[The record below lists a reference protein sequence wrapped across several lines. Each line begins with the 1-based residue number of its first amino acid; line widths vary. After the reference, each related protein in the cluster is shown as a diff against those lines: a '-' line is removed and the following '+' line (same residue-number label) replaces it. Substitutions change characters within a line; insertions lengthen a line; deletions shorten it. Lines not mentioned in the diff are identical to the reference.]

1 MNRTSLHCIRLQG
14 DTTGGFPF
22 GVLRSA
28 TTIAAIFVAAMVANV
43 CEASDRAFAPFS
55 TKEFRSITILENG
68 RRKPLDTYARNKLL
82 QFSGRQRLNRASAA
96 DWLARLFF
104 NPAAGDFDKVFIIN
118 DPSVARSLGVAASKK
133 RQYSYAELSQVAETV
148 QNYYDSAIKTDHK
161 NRSGFEREIVRIY
174 SNLIEYRTLASA
186 MSFAVPNSEFH
197 INVAGE
203 NLPAVLTDPDRFPSF
218 IDLLAER
225 SFFVDNMTRIQ
236 NIPSDSLSEADK
248 AIIQV
253 TRRMFMIDGSISN
266 TDPNIIP
273 FIKNGSETWM
283 SPWGLIAEER
293 AICANHP
300 SMVALKTM
308 REAYLAADQSK
319 FDSSVQAFISSART
333 ALGRPLSS
341 NASLELIYNDLNPFF
356 YSKVILG
363 LAAIFALIA
372 LFSTSRAV
380 YLTGASGAFAAWALC
395 SVGIVLRMLIMHH
408 PPVTN
413 LYETFIFVAWSTVL
427 IGAALEFMRLRP
439 VGLLTATLTGFIFMH
454 VSGRYAADGDTL
466 GMLAAVLNSG
476 FWLTTHIITIALGY
490 AGCLGAGFIGHIHL
504 VQRIIS
510 PANEQLLNKTS
521 RAVYGVLAFGMLF
534 TVIGTVTGG
543 MWADQAWGRFWG
555 WDPKENGALLIILW
569 CLMVFHFRLTR
580 AIADTGFASGAI
592 ISGVL
597 VMYTWIGVN
606 LLGTG
611 LHSYGFTAS
620 GASLLFGYAAF
631 EALFL
636 GTFAIVL
643 AARRKKGATAKPPAR

>member
-1 MNRTSLHCIRLQG
+1 M
-14 DTTGGFPF
+14 
-22 GVLRSA
+22 V
-28 TTIAAIFVAAMVANV
+28 VAVMLANV
-43 CEASDRAFAPFS
+43 CEASDRAFDTFS

-68 RRKPLDTYARNKLL
+68 RQKPLDTYARNKLL
-82 QFSGRQRLNRASAA
+82 QFSGRQRLNRSSAVN
-96 DWLARLFF
+96 WLAQLFF
-104 NPAAGDFDKVFIIN
+104 NPSAGDFDKVFIIN
-118 DPSVARSLGVAASKK
+118 DPDVVRSLGVAASKK
-133 RQYSYAELSQVAETV
+133 RRYSYAELSRAAQTV
-148 QNYYDSAIKTDHK
+148 QKYYDSAIKTDHK
-161 NRSGFEREIVRIY
+161 NSSGFEREIVRIY

-186 MSFAVPNSEFH
+186 MSFAVPNAEFH
-197 INVAGE
+197 IDVAGE
-203 NLPAVLTDPDRFPSF
+203 NLPAVLTDPDLFPSF
-218 IDLLAER
+218 IELLAER

-236 NIPSDSLSEADK
+236 NIPADSLSEADQ

-253 TRRMFMIDGSISN
+253 TRRMFMIDGTISN
-266 TDPNIIP
+266 TDPHIIP
-273 FIKNGSETWM
+273 LVKNGSEIWM
-283 SPWGLIAEER
+283 SPWGLIAEQR
-293 AICANHP
+293 ATCATHP

-308 REAYLAADQSK
+308 REAYLSADQSK
-319 FDSSVQAFISSART
+319 FDSSVDAFKSSARVSM
-333 ALGRPLSS
+333 GRPLSS
-341 NASLELIYNDLNPFF
+341 NPTLELIYNDLNPFF
-356 YSKVILG
+356 YSKIILG
-363 LAAIFALIA
+363 LAALFALVA

-380 YLTGASGAFAAWALC
+380 YLTGVSGAAAAWVIC

-413 LYETFIFVAWSTVL
+413 LYETFIFVAWSTIL
-427 IGAALEFMRLRP
+427 IGATLEFMRLRP
-439 VGLLTATLTGFIFMH
+439 VGLLTATLTGFIFLH

-490 AGCLGAGFIGHIHL
+490 AGCLGAAFIGHIYL
-504 VQRIIS
+504 VQRITS
-510 PANEQLLNKTS
+510 SANKQLLNKTS
-521 RAVYGVLAFGMLF
+521 RSVYGVLAFGMLF

-569 CLMVFHFRLTR
+569 CLIVFHFRLTR
-580 AIADTGFASGAI
+580 AIADTGFAIGAI

-620 GASLLFGYAAF
+620 GASLLVGYTAF

-636 GTFAIVL
+636 SIFTIVL
-643 AARRKKGATAKPPAR
+643 AARRKKNAKAKPPSQT